1 MHFLGDKDL
10 NRDTYCCDSVFE
22 VVGMC
27 DGGWGGG
34 GVALP
39 TTERTETA
47 ATRER
52 PLSL

>member
-34 GVALP
+34 GWHYQQLKGQKQLLL
-39 TTERTETA
+39 ERG
-47 ATRER
+47 
-52 PLSL
+52 P